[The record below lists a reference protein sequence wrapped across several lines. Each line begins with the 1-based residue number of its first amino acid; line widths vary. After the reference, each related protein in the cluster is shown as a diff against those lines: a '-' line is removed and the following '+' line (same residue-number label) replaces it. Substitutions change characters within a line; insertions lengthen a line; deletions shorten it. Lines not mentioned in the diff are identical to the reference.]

1 MNVPKIND
9 YTTYALVALTL
20 APHATKECVE
30 ICNGPIFISPA
41 LLAMMTPFVQMD
53 MSAHGFLM
61 QFLWSPLLI
70 IPMFLLFKVRD
81 HTKYGKY
88 FELNIIRW
96 MVFACALIVL
106 YNLFFWGGLR
116 LYTFPSFVF

>member
-41 LLAMMTPFVQMD
+41 LLAMMTPFVEMD

-96 MVFACALIVL
+96 VVFACALIVL